1 MSDLVNAF
9 PRKKIKV
16 DDILLWNNNPRL
28 VKSTGNNLPLER
40 LEQEDPKIYHSMKQT
55 EHDVSTLVKA
65 ILSTGWMDQDVILV
79 GYYPPLKKY
88 FVLEGNRRITAL
100 RMIQEDRNS
109 GYKTM
114 KQVAHSRNIQD
125 EDPSVKFTNVFSE
138 GVTCVDGGDATKWTD
153 EHWKQIKQYL
163 SIRHISGQ
171 KNWGPYQ
178 TAHNIYVDYMDDLS
192 KTEKGI
198 SEGVSIDEH
207 NSFFL
212 DNDVVKSQS
221 ETYGISVAKTKNYL
235 YLVAMR
241 NQFAE
246 RLVDL
251 GGGVFPESKTSLI
264 SDGILKSNPLKK
276 RYGFDIKNGKI
287 KSGEEDLDLFLRL
300 CFDIG
305 NESKALITAATAG
318 ESNLR
323 TYSYVLDKDPSEND
337 TFIKMVENDR
347 KTPDYAKSEL
357 LQQRG
362 DFKLIEIL
370 QKVKKLLGTTRLAQ
384 LTSKDLESDTLREL
398 MEDCI
403 SIFEKF
409 KRNIEEN

>member
-9 PRKKIKV
+9 PRKKIKIE
-16 DDILLWNNNPRL
+16 DILLWNNNPRL
-28 VKSTGNNLPLER
+28 VKSTGNNLPLDR
-40 LEQEDPKIYHSMKQT
+40 LEQEDSKIYNRMKQV

-88 FVLEGNRRITAL
+88 FVLEGNRRVTAL
-100 RMIQEDRNS
+100 RMIKEDRNS

-114 KQVAHSRNIQD
+114 KQVAHPRNIQD
-125 EDPSVKFTNVFSE
+125 GDSVSFKTIFSD
-138 GVTCVDGGDATKWTD
+138 GITCVDGGDATKWTE

-178 TAHNIYVDYMDDLS
+178 TAYNIYVDYMDDLS
-192 KTEKGI
+192 KTKQGI
-198 SEGVSIDEH
+198 ADGVNID
-207 NSFFL
+207 NPDSFFIE
-212 DNDVVKSQS
+212 NDVVKSQS
-221 ETYGISVAKTKNYL
+221 QTYGISLAKTKNYL

-251 GGGVFPESKTSLI
+251 GGGIFPESKTSLI
-264 SDGILKSNPLKK
+264 SDGILKSPPLKK
-276 RYGFDIKNGKI
+276 RYGFDPKNGKI
-287 KSGEEDLDLFLRL
+287 VSGDQGLDLFLKL

-323 TYSYVLDKDPSEND
+323 TYSYVLDKDPSGDNQ
-337 TFIKMVENDR
+337 TFIKMIEADR
-347 KTPDYAKSEL
+347 KTPDEAKSDLIQEN
-357 LQQRG
+357 G
-362 DFKLIEIL
+362 DFKLIVIL
-370 QKVKKLLGTTRLAQ
+370 QKVKKLLGTTRLSQ
-384 LTSKDLESDTLREL
+384 LSSKDLDSDTLREL

-403 SIFEKF
+403 DIFEKF
-409 KRNIEEN
+409 KRNLEEN